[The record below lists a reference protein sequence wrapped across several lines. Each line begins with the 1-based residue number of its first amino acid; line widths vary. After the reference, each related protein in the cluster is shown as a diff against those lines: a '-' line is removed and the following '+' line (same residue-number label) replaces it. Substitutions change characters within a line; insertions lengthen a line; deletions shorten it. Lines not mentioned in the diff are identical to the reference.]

1 MGCVF
6 QFPRARSIQKSS
18 EQIDCQVL
26 YITTAAVIQHSRVSC
41 TVLLESMAVT
51 TALGAA
57 VRRPHMLAGGAVK
70 SMQMVNHAQI
80 RSIESHDPVHN
91 DMASLLTPRQLTR
104 LS

>member
-41 TVLLESMAVT
+41 TVLLGSMAVT

-80 RSIESHDPVHN
+80 RSCVRRLAIPVHGGYTGLECN
-91 DMASLLTPRQLTR
+91 NAHH
-104 LS
+104 